1 MPILNVIGR
10 ITISL
15 TLITCALTSSAWG
28 YHLGMLGED
37 PDWHSLDPYQRTMT
51 REEFVEALETI
62 YLPYGFDEELIQVF
76 PGYALIRKNNHQPD
90 EMYRIDF
97 LAWRDPVD
105 EPTHDRRSDSS
116 PLKGLVV
123 AIDPG
128 HIGGEFSEMERR
140 HFQVGLDAPVKE
152 GDLTLV
158 VARKLETRLKSLG
171 AKPVL
176 LRQKNEPVTDSRPE
190 DFYHEAVAIEQQFW
204 MEKNGFSSQV
214 TPWGTEWFKQR
225 VQERMEMLFY
235 RVSEIQARADL
246 INNKIRPDLTLAVH
260 FNVSP
265 WKESTRQVHPE
276 ENHVHVLVNGTYMAA
291 ELALDDVRLQL
302 FKKLLSRNHEQEI
315 PLSDAVAASLLKKTG
330 LPAFSY
336 GGKNASKQGET
347 PAVWARNL
355 LANRLYDGPVVFLE
369 AYCTN
374 SEAAYERLQVD
385 DYQGVR
391 DIGGEMRMSLTSEY
405 AEGILEGLIDY
416 YRQER

>member
-1 MPILNVIGR
+1 
-10 ITISL
+10 
-15 TLITCALTSSAWG
+15 
-28 YHLGMLGED
+28 MLGKE
-37 PDWHSLDPYQRTMT
+37 PDWDSLDPYQRTMT
-51 REEFVEALETI
+51 REEFVESLETI

-76 PGYALIRKNNHQPD
+76 PGYAQVRKDSHRPD
-90 EMYRIDF
+90 DMYRIDF
-97 LAWRDPVD
+97 LAWRDLVEESTLEQRP
-105 EPTHDRRSDSS
+105 DSS
-116 PLKGLVV
+116 PLDGLVI

-128 HIGGEFSEMERR
+128 HIGGDFSEIEGR
-140 HFQVGLDAPVKE
+140 HFQMGSDAPVKE
-152 GDLTLV
+152 GDLTLA
-158 VARKLETRLKSLG
+158 VAKKLESRLKSMGVNPL
-171 AKPVL
+171 L
-176 LRQKNEPVTDSRPE
+176 LRQENEPVTDSRPE

-214 TPWGTEWFKQR
+214 TPWETEWFKQR

-246 INNKIRPDLTLAVH
+246 INDKIRPDLTLAVH

-276 ENHVHVLVNGTYMAA
+276 DNHVHVLVNGTYMAA
-291 ELALDDVRLQL
+291 ELALDDVRFQL
-302 FKKLLSRNHEQEI
+302 FKKLLTRNHEQEI
-315 PLSDAVAASLLKKTG
+315 PLSDAIAASLLKKTG

-336 GGKNASKQGET
+336 GGKNASKQGHN

-374 SEAAYERLQVD
+374 SRVAYDRVQLD
-385 DYQGVR
+385 DYKGVR

-416 YRQER
+416 YR